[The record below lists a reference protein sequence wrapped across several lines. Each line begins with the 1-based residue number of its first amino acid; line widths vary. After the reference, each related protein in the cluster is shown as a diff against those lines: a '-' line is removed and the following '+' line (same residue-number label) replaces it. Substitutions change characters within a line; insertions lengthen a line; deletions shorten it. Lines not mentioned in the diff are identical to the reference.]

1 MSGAWDVVS
10 RLVPAVLPL
19 VAGTIGYVFGR
30 KSKQD
35 RVINELTIIE
45 KLEGYRA
52 CHSVPNVDSDIKDSR
67 ERLERSLKSVRKTP
81 TSEKRSKIFLIGSAA
96 FVSGVC
102 IFLALP
108 PSEEKPDGPYKI
120 WAWTSIGLTVV
131 STGIFCWLGGWQIW
145 DALKAL
151 WAWFRDRRR
160 SK

>member
-10 RLVPAVLPL
+10 GLVPAVLPL

-35 RVINELTIIE
+35 RAINELTIIE

-81 TSEKRSKIFLIGSAA
+81 TSEKRGWFFI
-96 FVSGVC
+96 FVSAVFITGVS

-108 PSEEKPDGPYKI
+108 PSLEKLDGPYEF
-120 WAWTSIGLTVV
+120 WAWTSVGLTG
-131 STGIFCWLGGWQIW
+131 SALLFAFGWLIW